1 MAGLSRRALLTA
13 GTAAGAA
20 GIAGLATADPAQA
33 AAARTLV
40 LSATNM
46 QILGVRGRKAVGDTL
61 TVRGLLHEAPGA
73 PADGEVLITGAVLA
87 GVGQDPTD
95 ATSFEHHLFRLG
107 RDTITGSG
115 VVGHDG
121 TGSFTVTGGSGRFA
135 GARGTYTSQQS
146 ADHSGDG
153 VAEFTFLLHR

>member
-1 MAGLSRRALLTA
+1 MVGVSRRALLTA

-20 GIAGLATADPAQA
+20 GISGLATAGTAQA
-33 AAARTLV
+33 SSARSLV
-40 LSATNM
+40 LSGTNM
-46 QILGVRGRKAVGDTL
+46 QILGERRRKAVGDTL
-61 TVRGLLHEAPGA
+61 TVRGLLHEGPGA
-73 PADGEVLITGAVLA
+73 PAAGEVLITGSVVA
-87 GVGQDPTD
+87 GASDDPTD

-107 RDTITGSG
+107 KDTITGSG

-121 TGSFTVTGGSGRFA
+121 SGSFTVTGGSGRFA
-135 GARGTYTSQQS
+135 GARGTYTSRQS